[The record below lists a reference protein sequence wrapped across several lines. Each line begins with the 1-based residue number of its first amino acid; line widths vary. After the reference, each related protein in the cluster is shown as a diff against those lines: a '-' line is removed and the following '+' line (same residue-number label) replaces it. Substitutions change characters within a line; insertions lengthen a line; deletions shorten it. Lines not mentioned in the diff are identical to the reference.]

1 MLFVGYT
8 FNSLS
13 STIECCA
20 VEQENSKDIRHAQ
33 RKYKQKGKRSGRHKN
48 IHTDMYF
55 QPSQGRLFY
64 PHNRGRGLI
73 MLQQS
78 VKRRSEPA
86 READGGLISCG
97 LTDRWGLCKEK

>member
-64 PHNRGRGLI
+64 PHAAVVSSCYNNRSNVAAS
-73 MLQQS
+73 Q
-78 VKRRSEPA
+78 
-86 READGGLISCG
+86 REKPTAG
-97 LTDRWGLCKEK
+97 

>member
-1 MLFVGYT
+1 MLYVGYT

-13 STIECCA
+13 SSIECCV
-20 VEQENSKDIRHAQ
+20 VEQERSKDTRHAQ
-33 RKYKQKGKRSGRHKN
+33 RKYEQKGKRSGRHKD

-73 MLQQS
+73 IMLQQS
-78 VKRRSEPA
+78 VKRGSEPA
-86 READGGLISCG
+86 READGGLISCV
-97 LTDRWGLCKEK
+97 TT